1 MSEDLRKKRERL
13 LKAAEKGIDELINI
27 LESPIGSLD
36 GDLAAD
42 KMKNAAAAKRLA
54 FEDALSIL
62 QGIEDE
68 RTKIEEGP
76 VTEVTLG
83 ASGFAEGRSKKQ
95 NGRR

>member
-1 MSEDLRKKRERL
+1 MSEDLRAKKERL
-13 LKAAEKGIDELINI
+13 LKAAEKGVDELINV
-27 LESPIGSLD
+27 LESSIGSIE

-54 FEDALSIL
+54 FEDALAIL
-62 QGIEDE
+62 KGIEEE
-68 RTKIEEGP
+68 RIKIEEGP
-76 VTEVTLG
+76 VPEVILG

>member
-13 LKAAEKGIDELINI
+13 LKAAEKGVDELINI

-54 FEDALSIL
+54 FEDALFIL
-62 QGIEDE
+62 DRIDSE
-68 RTKIEEGP
+68 RSKFQDTAIKIIDTGN
-76 VTEVTLG
+76 G
-83 ASGFAEGRSKKQ
+83 GFAEGRAKSSGKK
-95 NGRR
+95 